1 MEGHWQR
8 AKGVIAAG
16 ERLVATGQNKE
27 DIQTRIYNLH
37 AKWEQLRKVSE
48 VFKFSAIAEEYLLF
62 RSLLF

>member
-37 AKWEQLRKVSE
+37 AKWEQLRKVGGFLKISGISE
-48 VFKFSAIAEEYLLF
+48 EHSYF
-62 RSLLF
+62 